1 MLLKKERVQ
10 NSDHMI
16 DHMTEHMT
24 DKRDATGRDRKEN
37 SSNDDNKMRDQFE
50 KDESG
55 NNYLSKRLNSAS
67 SPSRLKKQVELS
79 PEQKLL
85 LQRKQSY
92 SEEVSI
98 HFPQTETPKH
108 SPSHSPRQDRNIS
121 VSSITSVSTISRHD
135 SLSSPPEI
143 TPEGSPV
150 RKKDSITS
158 KPITIETTIYE
169 KEDPIRTDEY
179 LTPVAPEVKPETLRG
194 WSGGNGSTDTPDIG
208 ILSEREEGLKKLRE
222 KSNEEID
229 EEYEKLIRKA
239 KS

>member
-1 MLLKKERVQ
+1 
-10 NSDHMI
+10 
-16 DHMTEHMT
+16 MT
-24 DKRDATGRDRKEN
+24 DKRNVTDRDRKEN
-37 SSNDDNKMRDQFE
+37 SSNDDNKIRDQFE
-50 KDESG
+50 IDESG
-55 NNYLSKRLNSAS
+55 NNHLSKSLNSTS
-67 SPSRLKKQVELS
+67 SSSRLKKQVELS
-79 PEQKLL
+79 SEQKLL

-108 SPSHSPRQDRNIS
+108 SPSHSPRQEKNIS
-121 VSSITSVSTISRHD
+121 VSSITSVSTMSRHD
-135 SLSSPPEI
+135 SPPEI

-179 LTPVAPEVKPETLRG
+179 LTPVAPERKPETLRG
-194 WSGGNGSTDTPDIG
+194 WSGGNGSTDTPDVG
-208 ILSEREEGLKKLRE
+208 ILSEREGLKKLSE
-222 KSNEEID
+222 KSNEETD
-229 EEYEKLIRKA
+229 EEYEKLIRKV